1 MTINNVEEWRE
12 VVGYEG
18 LYKISSKGRV
28 KSYQGRHNKP
38 KILKMSTT
46 TTGYKKI
53 ELTKN
58 KRKKSL
64 KVHRLVAEAFL
75 PNEENKPYVNHIDN
89 NPLNNDVMNLE
100 WCTQK
105 ENMVHSA
112 IYGNHKSFAW
122 ENKDRVVSKYKA
134 GTSLSTLAHKYG
146 CGNVQTI
153 KNVLTR
159 ENIKIRTRSEQK
171 MKYKYSRVEMVSLFV
186 NGARNVDIAKQ
197 LGIPRQLVN
206 TYKYKW
212 RKGEKI
218 C

>member
-1 MTINNVEEWRE
+1 MINNVEEWRD

-18 LYKISSKGRV
+18 LYKISNKGRV
-28 KSYQGRHNKP
+28 KSYQGRYKQP
-38 KILKMSTT
+38 KVLKTTMT

-58 KRKKSL
+58 KRRKAF
-64 KVHRLVAEAFL
+64 KVHRLVAKAFL
-75 PNEENKPYVNHIDN
+75 SNKENKPYVNHIDN
-89 NPLNNDVMNLE
+89 NPLNNNVTNLE

-105 ENMVHSA
+105 ENMIHSS

-122 ENKDRVVSKYKA
+122 ENKDRVIADYRSGKSIRY
-134 GTSLSTLAHKYG
+134 LAKKYG
-146 CGNVQTI
+146 GGSCTTI
-153 KNVLTR
+153 KNVLNR
-159 ENIKIRTRSEQK
+159 EGVRIRTVSEQK
-171 MKYKYSRVEMVSLFV
+171 MKYKYSRAEMVSLFV
-186 NGARNVDIAKQ
+186 DGARNVDIAKQ

-212 RKGEKI
+212 RKGEKL

>member
-1 MTINNVEEWRE
+1 MINNVEEWRD
-12 VVGYEG
+12 VGGYEG
-18 LYKISSKGRV
+18 LYKISNRGRI
-28 KSYQGRHNKP
+28 KSYQGRYKKP
-38 KILKMSTT
+38 KILKTTMT

-112 IYGNHKSFAW
+112 IYGSHKSFAW
-122 ENKDRVVSKYKA
+122 ENKDRVVS
-134 GTSLSTLAHKYG
+134 
-146 CGNVQTI
+146 
-153 KNVLTR
+153 
-159 ENIKIRTRSEQK
+159 
-171 MKYKYSRVEMVSLFV
+171 
-186 NGARNVDIAKQ
+186 
-197 LGIPRQLVN
+197 
-206 TYKYKW
+206 
-212 RKGEKI
+212 
-218 C
+218 

>member
-1 MTINNVEEWRE
+1 MINNVEEWRD

-28 KSYQGRHNKP
+28 KSYQGRHKQP
-38 KILKMSTT
+38 KILKMSMT
-46 TTGYKKI
+46 TTGYKKV

-75 PNEENKPYVNHIDN
+75 PNEENKPYVNHIDS

-105 ENMVHSA
+105 ENMIHSS

-122 ENKDRVVSKYKA
+122 KNKDRVIADYISGKSIRYLTK
-134 GTSLSTLAHKYG
+134 KYG
-146 CGNVQTI
+146 GSNCTTI
-153 KNVLTR
+153 KNVLNR
-159 ENIKIRTRSEQK
+159 EGVRIRTASEQK
-171 MKYKYSRVEMVSLFV
+171 MKYKYSRAEMVSLFID
-186 NGARNVDIAKQ
+186 GARNVDIAKQ

-206 TYKYKW
+206 VYKHKW
-212 RKGEKI
+212 RKGEKL

>member
-1 MTINNVEEWRE
+1 MINNVEEWRD

-28 KSYQGRHNKP
+28 KSYQGRHKKP
-38 KILKMSTT
+38 KILKTSTT
-46 TTGYKKI
+46 TTGYKKV

-58 KRKKSL
+58 KRRKSL

-75 PNEENKPYVNHIDN
+75 PNEENKPFVNHIDS

-122 ENKDRVVSKYKA
+122 ENKDRVVSEYEA
-134 GTSLSTLAHKYG
+134 GTSLKKLAHKYG
-146 CGNVQTI
+146 CGNEQTI

-159 ENIKIRTRSEQK
+159 ENIKIRTRSEQR

-206 TYKYKW
+206 AYKHKW
-212 RKGEKI
+212 RKGEKL

>member
-1 MTINNVEEWRE
+1 MINNVEEWRD
-12 VVGYEG
+12 VGGYEG
-18 LYKISSKGRV
+18 LYKISNRGRI
-28 KSYQGRHNKP
+28 KSYQGRYKKP
-38 KILKMSTT
+38 KILKTTMT

-122 ENKDRVVSKYKA
+122 ENKDRVVSEYETGA
-134 GTSLSTLAHKYG
+134 SLSTLAHKYG
-146 CGNVQTI
+146 GGSVQTI

-206 TYKYKW
+206 ASKHQW
-212 RKGEKI
+212 RKGEKL

>member
-1 MTINNVEEWRE
+1 MINNVEEWRD

-28 KSYQGRHNKP
+28 KSYQGRHKKP
-38 KILKMSTT
+38 KILKMSMT
-46 TTGYKKI
+46 TTGYKKV
-53 ELTKN
+53 E
-58 KRKKSL
+58 
-64 KVHRLVAEAFL
+64 
-75 PNEENKPYVNHIDN
+75 
-89 NPLNNDVMNLE
+89 
-100 WCTQK
+100 
-105 ENMVHSA
+105 
-112 IYGNHKSFAW
+112 W
-122 ENKDRVVSKYKA
+122 ENKDRVVSEYEA
-134 GTSLSTLAHKYG
+134 GTSLKKLAHKYG
-146 CGNVQTI
+146 CGNEQTI

-159 ENIKIRTRSEQK
+159 ENIKIRTRSEQR

-212 RKGEKI
+212 RKGEKL